1 MWKPGQ
7 SGNPAGRKK
16 GMRRR
21 ITVAAERLMEDDAEN
36 VVRSVLAAA
45 RDGDMAAAK
54 LVLER
59 IVPVRR
65 GRPVEVALP
74 PIQSPADLTAATA
87 AVVAAVGSG
96 ELTPEEGQAVGALLE
111 AHTRALETAELERR
125 VAALEEAHGRR

>member
-59 IVPVRR
+59 IVPLRR

-125 VAALEEAHGRR
+125 IAALEEAHGRR

>member
-1 MWKPGQ
+1 
-7 SGNPAGRKK
+7 
-16 GMRRR
+16 
-21 ITVAAERLMEDDAEN
+21 MEDDAEN

-59 IVPVRR
+59 IVPLRR

-125 VAALEEAHGRR
+125 VAAVEEAHGRR

>member
-59 IVPVRR
+59 IVPLRR